1 MVERRFGPGARVRV
15 RLSDPLGH
23 TRAPRYVRGHEG
35 VVVASGGVHPLP
47 DKVVTGADPQAVR
60 EPVYSVRF
68 ASGDLWGVA
77 GHSVTVD
84 LWESYLETADG

>member
-1 MVERRFGPGARVRV
+1 MADRFGPGARVRV
-15 RLSDPLGH
+15 RLSDPVGH

-35 VVVASGGVHPLP
+35 VVVASGGTHPLP
-47 DKVVTGADPQAVR
+47 DMVVAAGDPRAGR

-68 ASGDLWGVA
+68 ASGELWGVA

-84 LWESYLETADG
+84 LWESYLEPADG